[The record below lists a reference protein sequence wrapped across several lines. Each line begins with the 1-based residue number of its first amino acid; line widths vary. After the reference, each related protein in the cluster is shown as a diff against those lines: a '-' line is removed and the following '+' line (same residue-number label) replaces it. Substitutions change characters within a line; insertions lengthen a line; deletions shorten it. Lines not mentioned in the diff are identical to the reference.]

1 MKTVKH
7 EGSEVNENGSV
18 DICKII
24 ECHREQI
31 LREQK
36 LIGTKLRDSKSL
48 QI

>member
-1 MKTVKH
+1 MR
-7 EGSEVNENGSV
+7 GSEVNENGSV

-36 LIGTKLRDSKSL
+36 LIGTKLKRF
-48 QI
+48 